1 MPQGAAERPIRA
13 SDEEVGRRAALRQ
26 GLERGAAPGLPVRPP
41 DADVPVPAARVRET
55 APVRPVRGVARQR
68 VARALPPPK
77 PRKPGTPERERI
89 PDPGGRGAGLDL
101 EV

>member
-1 MPQGAAERPIRA
+1 VPRGAAERPIRA

-26 GLERGAAPGLPVRPP
+26 GLERGAAPGLPARAPE
-41 DADVPVPAARVRET
+41 ADVPAPAARVRET
-55 APVRPVRGVARQR
+55 APVRAVTGVARQR
-68 VARALPPPK
+68 VRALPPPK